1 MSVET
6 PSMTPSAKPS
16 RARKTANGV
25 ADAADTAANAAL
37 NAESRI
43 AAAAKQAE
51 TVIRESLET
60 FRAQTRAYADT
71 AAERFE
77 SAQKVVVERVREK
90 PVESTLIAFG
100 AGLVLGVLIAGRRN

>member
-6 PSMTPSAKPS
+6 PPMPAAKPS

-25 ADAADTAANAAL
+25 ADAADTAADAAIA
-37 NAESRI
+37 AESRI

-51 TVIRESLET
+51 TVIRDSVET

-77 SAQKVVVERVREK
+77 TAQKVVVEHVREK
-90 PVESTLIAFG
+90 PVQSTLTAFG
-100 AGLVLGVLIAGRRN
+100 VGLVLGMLISGRRH